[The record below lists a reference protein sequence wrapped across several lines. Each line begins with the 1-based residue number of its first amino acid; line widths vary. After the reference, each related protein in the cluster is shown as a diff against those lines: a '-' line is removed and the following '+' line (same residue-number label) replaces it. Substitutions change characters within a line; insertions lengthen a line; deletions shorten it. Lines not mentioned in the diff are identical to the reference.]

1 MAGVYVH
8 IPFCKSRCKYCDFYS
23 TTLLGRRGKYVDAVM
38 EEWAMSQEITQ
49 TDKTKQNLSCATG
62 AQTAKSIHLDDA
74 RRIVPTTLATQVI
87 ETIYIGGG
95 TPSLLEVEDMRRLL
109 EVLPVASAKEVTI
122 EANPSDITHEKA
134 KAWKAMGVN
143 RLSIGI
149 QSFNDDML
157 RLIGRRHTAEQA
169 REAVRIAREEG
180 FENISVDLIY
190 GLPHAMR
197 NAKCVMRNAQCTMHN
212 KDKTEQNLAT
222 CAQTTNTSNV
232 DDSMSHI
239 ALHIHTVCAKPTAD
253 EASASPATMMMRDAM
268 SSMEVLKRDVEE
280 LLWLDVEH
288 ISTYCLSYEE
298 GTAITRMLEHGE
310 IEEVDEDTENRMF
323 DYIVEQLTK
332 AGYEHYEV
340 SNFAR
345 PGRRS
350 RHNSSYWNDTP
361 YIGLGAGAHSY
372 DGVHRYWNPSD
383 IDLYIKGALAHDLQ
397 REQETL
403 TDEQRHTERVM
414 LGLRIAEGI
423 AQSDVDE
430 AKALPYLRRGLL
442 REEGDHLVATTEGY
456 HILNRIIE
464 DLI

>member
-1 MAGVYVH
+1 MQVKCQFRMAGVYVH

-23 TTLLGRRGKYVDAVM
+23 TTLLGRRGEYVDAVI
-38 EEWAMSQEITQ
+38 EEWAM
-49 TDKTKQNLSCATG
+49 QNAEDG
-62 AQTAKSIHLDDA
+62 VHDD
-74 RRIVPTTLATQVI
+74 VETL
-87 ETIYIGGG
+87 YIGGG
-95 TPSLLEVEDMRRLL
+95 TPSLLDVEDLRRLL
-109 EVLPVASAKEVTI
+109 EVLPVESAKEVTI
-122 EANPSDITHEKA
+122 EANPGDITHEKA
-134 KAWKAMGVN
+134 KAWKTMGVN

-169 REAVRIAREEG
+169 REAVRIAREER

-190 GLPHAMR
+190 GLPHKQCAMH
-197 NAKCVMRNAQCTMHN
+197 NAQCTMRN
-212 KDKTEQNLAT
+212 A
-222 CAQTTNTSNV
+222 A
-232 DDSMSHI
+232 
-239 ALHIHTVCAKPTAD
+239 
-253 EASASPATMMMRDAM
+253 
-268 SSMEVLKRDVEE
+268 MEVLRRDVEE
-280 LLWLDVEH
+280 LLRQEVEH

-298 GTAITRMLEHGE
+298 GTAITRMLECSE
-310 IEEVDEDTENRMF
+310 IEEVDEDTENQMF

-350 RHNSSYWNDTP
+350 RHNSNYWNDTP
-361 YIGLGAGAHSY
+361 YIGFGAGAHSY

-383 IDLYIKGALAHDLQ
+383 IDLYIKGALAHDLR

-414 LGLRIAEGI
+414 LGLRTAEGI
-423 AQSDVDE
+423 ARSDVDE
-430 AKALPYLRRGLL
+430 AKALPYLQRGLL
-442 REEGDHLVATTEGY
+442 RTEGNRLVATTEGY

>member
-1 MAGVYVH
+1 MRICRVEIIFVTLQAIYCASRHVAGIYVH

-23 TTLLGRRGKYVDAVM
+23 TTLLGRRGEYVDAVI
-38 EEWAMSQEITQ
+38 EEWAM
-49 TDKTKQNLSCATG
+49 QNAEDG
-62 AQTAKSIHLDDA
+62 VHDD
-74 RRIVPTTLATQVI
+74 VETL
-87 ETIYIGGG
+87 YIGGG
-95 TPSLLEVEDMRRLL
+95 TPSLLDVEDLRRLL
-109 EVLPVASAKEVTI
+109 GVLPVESAKEVTI

-180 FENISVDLIY
+180 FENISADLIY

-197 NAKCVMRNAQCTMHN
+197 NAA
-212 KDKTEQNLAT
+212 
-222 CAQTTNTSNV
+222 
-232 DDSMSHI
+232 
-239 ALHIHTVCAKPTAD
+239 
-253 EASASPATMMMRDAM
+253 
-268 SSMEVLKRDVEE
+268 MEVLKRDVEE
-280 LLWLDVEH
+280 LLRLGGEH

-298 GTAITRMLEHGE
+298 GTAMTRMLERGE

-350 RHNSSYWNDTP
+350 RHNSNYWNDTP

-383 IDLYIKGALAHDLQ
+383 IDLYIKGALAHDFQ

-403 TDEQRHTERVM
+403 TNEQRHTERVM
-414 LGLRIAEGI
+414 LGLRTAEGI
-423 AQSDVDE
+423 ARSDVDE
-430 AKALPYLRRGLL
+430 AKALPYLQRGLL
-442 REEGDHLVATTEGY
+442 RTEGNRLVATTEGY

>member
-23 TTLLGRRGKYVDAVM
+23 TTLLGRRGEYVDAVM
-38 EEWAMSQEITQ
+38 EEWAQ
-49 TDKTKQNLSCATG
+49 CAMRN
-62 AQTAKSIHLDDA
+62 AQCTMGNA
-74 RRIVPTTLATQVI
+74 

-109 EVLPVASAKEVTI
+109 GALPVASAKEVTI
-122 EANPSDITHEKA
+122 EANPGDITHEKA

-190 GLPHAMR
+190 GLPKGIKNEELRM
-197 NAKCVMRNAQCTMHN
+197 K
-212 KDKTEQNLAT
+212 
-222 CAQTTNTSNV
+222 S
-232 DDSMSHI
+232 
-239 ALHIHTVCAKPTAD
+239 AKPTAD
-253 EASASPATMMMRDAM
+253 ERAPRCAHGLTGTPQASASLATMMMRDAM

-298 GTAITRMLEHGE
+298 GTAITRMLECSE

-350 RHNSSYWNDTP
+350 RHNSNYWNDTP

-414 LGLRIAEGI
+414 LGLRTAEGI
-423 AQSDVDE
+423 ARSDVDE

>member
-190 GLPHAMR
+190 GLPRGIKNEELRMKNGKLCEAD
-197 NAKCVMRNAQCTMHN
+197 NAVELLQ
-212 KDKTEQNLAT
+212 
-222 CAQTTNTSNV
+222 
-232 DDSMSHI
+232 
-239 ALHIHTVCAKPTAD
+239 
-253 EASASPATMMMRDAM
+253 
-268 SSMEVLKRDVEE
+268 RDVEE
-280 LLWLDVEH
+280 LLRQEVEH

-298 GTAITRMLEHGE
+298 GTAITRMLERGE

-414 LGLRIAEGI
+414 LGLRTAEGI

-442 REEGDHLVATTEGY
+442 RAEGNRIAATTKGY

>member
-1 MAGVYVH
+1 MH

-23 TTLLGRRGKYVDAVM
+23 TTLLGRRGEYVDAVM
-38 EEWAMSQEITQ
+38 KEWAQ
-49 TDKTKQNLSCATG
+49 CAMRNALCTMG
-62 AQTAKSIHLDDA
+62 NA
-74 RRIVPTTLATQVI
+74 

-95 TPSLLEVEDMRRLL
+95 TPSLLDVEDLRRLL
-109 EVLPVASAKEVTI
+109 GVLPVESAREVTI

-197 NAKCVMRNAQCTMHN
+197 NAKCVMHNA
-212 KDKTEQNLAT
+212 A
-222 CAQTTNTSNV
+222 
-232 DDSMSHI
+232 
-239 ALHIHTVCAKPTAD
+239 
-253 EASASPATMMMRDAM
+253 
-268 SSMEVLKRDVEE
+268 MEVLKRDVEE
-280 LLWLDVEH
+280 LLRQEVEH

-298 GTAITRMLEHGE
+298 GTAITRMLECSE
-310 IEEVDEDTENRMF
+310 IEEVDEDTENQMF

-414 LGLRIAEGI
+414 LGLRTAEGI

-442 REEGDHLVATTEGY
+442 RAEGNRIAATTKGY

>member
-23 TTLLGRRGKYVDAVM
+23 TTLLGRRGEYVDAVI
-38 EEWAMSQEITQ
+38 EEWAM
-49 TDKTKQNLSCATG
+49 QNAEDG
-62 AQTAKSIHLDDA
+62 VHDD
-74 RRIVPTTLATQVI
+74 VETL
-87 ETIYIGGG
+87 YIGGG
-95 TPSLLEVEDMRRLL
+95 TPSLLDVEDLRRLL
-109 EVLPVASAKEVTI
+109 EVLPVESAREVTI
-122 EANPSDITHEKA
+122 EANPGDITHEKA

-169 REAVRIAREEG
+169 REAVRIARDEG
-180 FENISVDLIY
+180 FENISADLIY
-190 GLPHAMR
+190 GLPRGIKNEELRMKNGKLCEAD
-197 NAKCVMRNAQCTMHN
+197 NAVELLQ
-212 KDKTEQNLAT
+212 
-222 CAQTTNTSNV
+222 
-232 DDSMSHI
+232 
-239 ALHIHTVCAKPTAD
+239 
-253 EASASPATMMMRDAM
+253 
-268 SSMEVLKRDVEE
+268 RDVEE
-280 LLWLDVEH
+280 LLRLEVEH

-298 GTAITRMLEHGE
+298 GTAITRMLECSE
-310 IEEVDEDTENRMF
+310 IEEVDEDTENQMF

-340 SNFAR
+340 SNFAHK
-345 PGRRS
+345 GRRS
-350 RHNSSYWNDTP
+350 RHNSNYWNDTP

-403 TDEQRHTERVM
+403 TNEQRHTERVM
-414 LGLRIAEGI
+414 LGLRTAEGI
-423 AQSDVDE
+423 ARSDVDE
-430 AKALPYLRRGLL
+430 AKALPYLRRRLL

>member
-1 MAGVYVH
+1 MAGIYVH

-23 TTLLGRRGKYVDAVM
+23 TTQLRRRGKYVDAVI
-38 EEWAMSQEITQ
+38 EEWAMSQEITK
-49 TDKTKQNLSCATG
+49 TDKTKQNLLCATC
-62 AQTAKSIHLDDA
+62 AQNTQSSNTDDA
-74 RRIVPTTLATQVI
+74 RRVVPTALATQVI

-95 TPSLLEVEDMRRLL
+95 TPSLLEVEDLRRLL
-109 EVLPVASAKEVTI
+109 GVLPVESAREVTI
-122 EANPSDITHEKA
+122 EANPGDITHEKA
-134 KAWKAMGVN
+134 RAWRAMGVT

-180 FENISVDLIY
+180 FENISADLIY

-197 NAKCVMRNAQCTMHN
+197 NAA
-212 KDKTEQNLAT
+212 
-222 CAQTTNTSNV
+222 
-232 DDSMSHI
+232 
-239 ALHIHTVCAKPTAD
+239 
-253 EASASPATMMMRDAM
+253 
-268 SSMEVLKRDVEE
+268 MEVLRRDVEE
-280 LLWLDVEH
+280 LLRQEVEH

-298 GTAITRMLEHGE
+298 GTAMTRMLERGE

-350 RHNSSYWNDTP
+350 RHNSNYWNDTP

-383 IDLYIKGALAHDLQ
+383 IDLYIKGALAHDFQ

-403 TDEQRHTERVM
+403 TNEQRHTERVM
-414 LGLRIAEGI
+414 LGLRTAEGI

-442 REEGDHLVATTEGY
+442 RTEGNRLVATTEGY

>member
-1 MAGVYVH
+1 MAGIYVH

-23 TTLLGRRGKYVDAVM
+23 TTLLGRRGEYVDAVI
-38 EEWAMSQEITQ
+38 EEWAM
-49 TDKTKQNLSCATG
+49 QNAEDG
-62 AQTAKSIHLDDA
+62 VHDD
-74 RRIVPTTLATQVI
+74 VETL
-87 ETIYIGGG
+87 YIGGG
-95 TPSLLEVEDMRRLL
+95 TPSLLDVEDMRRLL
-109 EVLPVASAKEVTI
+109 EVLPVESAKEVTI

-134 KAWKAMGVN
+134 RAWRAMGVT

-180 FENISVDLIY
+180 FENISADLIY

-197 NAKCVMRNAQCTMHN
+197 NAA
-212 KDKTEQNLAT
+212 
-222 CAQTTNTSNV
+222 
-232 DDSMSHI
+232 
-239 ALHIHTVCAKPTAD
+239 
-253 EASASPATMMMRDAM
+253 
-268 SSMEVLKRDVEE
+268 MEVLKRDVEE
-280 LLWLDVEH
+280 LLRLEVEH

-298 GTAITRMLEHGE
+298 GTAMTRMLERGE

-350 RHNSSYWNDTP
+350 RHNSNYWNDTP

-383 IDLYIKGALAHDLQ
+383 IDLYIKGALAHDFQ

-403 TDEQRHTERVM
+403 TNEQRHTERVM
-414 LGLRIAEGI
+414 LGLRTAEGI
-423 AQSDVDE
+423 ARSDVDE
-430 AKALPYLRRGLL
+430 AKALPYLQRGLL
-442 REEGDHLVATTEGY
+442 RTEGNRLVATTEGY

>member
-23 TTLLGRRGKYVDAVM
+23 TTLLGRRGEYVDAVM
-38 EEWAMSQEITQ
+38 EEWAQ
-49 TDKTKQNLSCATG
+49 CAMRN
-62 AQTAKSIHLDDA
+62 AQCTMGNA
-74 RRIVPTTLATQVI
+74 

-109 EVLPVASAKEVTI
+109 GALPVASAKEVTI
-122 EANPSDITHEKA
+122 EANPGDITREKA
-134 KAWKAMGVN
+134 RAWRAMGVT

-190 GLPHAMR
+190 GLPHKQCAMH
-197 NAKCVMRNAQCTMHN
+197 NAQCVMRNAQCTMRN
-212 KDKTEQNLAT
+212 A
-222 CAQTTNTSNV
+222 A
-232 DDSMSHI
+232 
-239 ALHIHTVCAKPTAD
+239 
-253 EASASPATMMMRDAM
+253 
-268 SSMEVLKRDVEE
+268 MEVLKRDVEE

-298 GTAITRMLEHGE
+298 GTAITRMLECSE
-310 IEEVDEDTENRMF
+310 IEEVDEDTENQMF

-350 RHNSSYWNDTP
+350 RHNSNYWNDTP
-361 YIGLGAGAHSY
+361 YIGFGAGAHSY

-403 TDEQRHTERVM
+403 TNEQRHTERVM
-414 LGLRIAEGI
+414 LGLRTAEGI
-423 AQSDVDE
+423 ARSDVDE

>member
-8 IPFCKSRCKYCDFYS
+8 IPFCKSRCRYCDFYS
-23 TTLLGRRGKYVDAVM
+23 TTQLGRRGEYVDAM
-38 EEWAMSQEITQ
+38 IEEWV
-49 TDKTKQNLSCATG
+49 ATG
-62 AQTAKSIHLDDA
+62 EQTTKANNTDDA
-74 RRIVPTTLATQVI
+74 SRVVSQTPATQATLAKGTTLTTRATSSPKSVVPQAI

-95 TPSLLEVEDMRRLL
+95 TPSLLDVEDLRRLL
-109 EVLPVASAKEVTI
+109 EVLPVAGAKEVTI

-134 KAWKAMGVN
+134 RAWRAMGVT

-169 REAVRIAREEG
+169 RETVRIAREEG
-180 FENISVDLIY
+180 FENISADLIY

-197 NAKCVMRNAQCTMHN
+197 NAA
-212 KDKTEQNLAT
+212 
-222 CAQTTNTSNV
+222 
-232 DDSMSHI
+232 
-239 ALHIHTVCAKPTAD
+239 
-253 EASASPATMMMRDAM
+253 
-268 SSMEVLKRDVEE
+268 MEVLRRDVEE
-280 LLWLDVEH
+280 LLRLEVEH

-298 GTAITRMLEHGE
+298 GTAMTRMLERGE

-350 RHNSSYWNDTP
+350 RHNSNYWNDTP

-414 LGLRIAEGI
+414 LGLRTAEGI

>member
-23 TTLLGRRGKYVDAVM
+23 TTLLGRRGEYVVAVM
-38 EEWAMSQEITQ
+38 EEWTMGKAQGAMGN
-49 TDKTKQNLSCATG
+49 D
-62 AQTAKSIHLDDA
+62 
-74 RRIVPTTLATQVI
+74 I

-95 TPSLLEVEDMRRLL
+95 TPSLLDVEDLQRLL
-109 EVLPVASAKEVTI
+109 EVLPVENAKEITI
-122 EANPSDITHEKA
+122 EANPGDITREKA
-134 KAWKAMGVN
+134 RAWRAMGVN

-149 QSFNDDML
+149 QSFNNDML
-157 RLIGRRHTAEQA
+157 RLIGRRHTAAQA
-169 REAVRIAREEG
+169 REAVRIARDEG
-180 FENISVDLIY
+180 FENISVDLMY
-190 GLPHAMR
+190 GLPWGIKNEELRIKNGKLREANNAVELLR
-197 NAKCVMRNAQCTMHN
+197 N
-212 KDKTEQNLAT
+212 
-222 CAQTTNTSNV
+222 
-232 DDSMSHI
+232 
-239 ALHIHTVCAKPTAD
+239 
-253 EASASPATMMMRDAM
+253 
-268 SSMEVLKRDVEE
+268 DVEE
-280 LLWLDVEH
+280 LLQLDVEH

-298 GTAITRMLEHGE
+298 GTVMTQMLERGE
-310 IEEVDEDTENRMF
+310 IEEVDEDTENLMF
-323 DYIVEQLTK
+323 DYIVARLTQ

-350 RHNSSYWNDTP
+350 RHNSNYWNDTP

-383 IDLYIKGALAHDLQ
+383 IDLYIRGALAHDLQ

-414 LGLRIAEGI
+414 LGLRTSEGI
-423 AQSDVDE
+423 AFSDVDE
-430 AKALPYLRRGLL
+430 TKALPYLRRGLL
-442 REEGDHLVATTEGY
+442 QQKGDRLAATTKGY

>member
-23 TTLLGRRGKYVDAVM
+23 TTLLGRRGEYVDAVI
-38 EEWAMSQEITQ
+38 EEWAQ
-49 TDKTKQNLSCATG
+49 CAMRN
-62 AQTAKSIHLDDA
+62 AQCTMGNA
-74 RRIVPTTLATQVI
+74 

-109 EVLPVASAKEVTI
+109 GALPVAGAKEVTI

-190 GLPHAMR
+190 GLPHKQCAMH
-197 NAKCVMRNAQCTMHN
+197 NAQCVMRNAQCTMRN
-212 KDKTEQNLAT
+212 A
-222 CAQTTNTSNV
+222 A
-232 DDSMSHI
+232 
-239 ALHIHTVCAKPTAD
+239 
-253 EASASPATMMMRDAM
+253 
-268 SSMEVLKRDVEE
+268 MEVLKRDVEE

-298 GTAITRMLEHGE
+298 GTAITRMLECSE
-310 IEEVDEDTENRMF
+310 IEEVDEDTENQMF

-345 PGRRS
+345 PSRRS
-350 RHNSSYWNDTP
+350 RHNSNYWNDTP
-361 YIGLGAGAHSY
+361 YIGFGAGAHSY

-383 IDLYIKGALAHDLQ
+383 IDLYIKGALAHDLR

-414 LGLRIAEGI
+414 LGLRTAEGI
-423 AQSDVDE
+423 ARSDVDE
-430 AKALPYLRRGLL
+430 AKALPYLQRGLL
-442 REEGDHLVATTEGY
+442 RTKGNRIAATTEGY

>member
-8 IPFCKSRCKYCDFYS
+8 IPFCKSRCRYCDFYS
-23 TTLLGRRGKYVDAVM
+23 TTQLGRRGEYVDAM
-38 EEWAMSQEITQ
+38 IEEWV
-49 TDKTKQNLSCATG
+49 ATG
-62 AQTAKSIHLDDA
+62 EQTTKANNTDDA
-74 RRIVPTTLATQVI
+74 SRVVSQTPATQATLAKGTTLTTRATSSPKSVVPQAI

-95 TPSLLEVEDMRRLL
+95 TPSLLDVEDLRRLL
-109 EVLPVASAKEVTI
+109 EVLPVAGAKEVTI

-134 KAWKAMGVN
+134 RAWRAMGVT

-149 QSFNDDML
+149 QSFNNDML

-169 REAVRIAREEG
+169 REAVRIARDEG
-180 FENISVDLIY
+180 FENISADLIY

-197 NAKCVMRNAQCTMHN
+197 NAA
-212 KDKTEQNLAT
+212 
-222 CAQTTNTSNV
+222 
-232 DDSMSHI
+232 
-239 ALHIHTVCAKPTAD
+239 
-253 EASASPATMMMRDAM
+253 
-268 SSMEVLKRDVEE
+268 MEVLRRDVEE
-280 LLWLDVEH
+280 LLRLEVEH
-288 ISTYCLSYEE
+288 VSTYCLSYEE
-298 GTAITRMLEHGE
+298 GTAMTRMLERGE

-350 RHNSSYWNDTP
+350 RHNSNYWNDTP

-414 LGLRIAEGI
+414 LGLRTAEGI

>member
-1 MAGVYVH
+1 MGNV
-8 IPFCKSRCKYCDFYS
+8 
-23 TTLLGRRGKYVDAVM
+23 
-38 EEWAMSQEITQ
+38 
-49 TDKTKQNLSCATG
+49 
-62 AQTAKSIHLDDA
+62 
-74 RRIVPTTLATQVI
+74 

-95 TPSLLEVEDMRRLL
+95 TPSLLDVEDLRRLL
-109 EVLPVASAKEVTI
+109 EVLPVESAKEVTI
-122 EANPSDITHEKA
+122 EANPGDITREKA
-134 KAWKAMGVN
+134 RAWRAMGVT

-190 GLPHAMR
+190 GLPHKQCAMR
-197 NAKCVMRNAQCTMHN
+197 NAA
-212 KDKTEQNLAT
+212 
-222 CAQTTNTSNV
+222 
-232 DDSMSHI
+232 
-239 ALHIHTVCAKPTAD
+239 
-253 EASASPATMMMRDAM
+253 
-268 SSMEVLKRDVEE
+268 MEVLRRDVEE
-280 LLWLDVEH
+280 LLRLEVEH

-298 GTAITRMLEHGE
+298 GTAMTRMLEHGE

-345 PGRRS
+345 LGRRS
-350 RHNSSYWNDTP
+350 RHNSNYWNDTP
-361 YIGLGAGAHSY
+361 YIGFGAGAHSY

-414 LGLRIAEGI
+414 LGLRTAEGI

-442 REEGDHLVATTEGY
+442 RAEGNRIAATTKGY

>member
-1 MAGVYVH
+1 MRICRVEIIFVTLQAIYCASRHVAGIYVH

-23 TTLLGRRGKYVDAVM
+23 TTLLGRRGEYVDAVI
-38 EEWAMSQEITQ
+38 EEWAM
-49 TDKTKQNLSCATG
+49 QNAEDG
-62 AQTAKSIHLDDA
+62 VHDD
-74 RRIVPTTLATQVI
+74 VETL
-87 ETIYIGGG
+87 YIGGG
-95 TPSLLEVEDMRRLL
+95 TPSLLDVEDMRRLL
-109 EVLPVASAKEVTI
+109 EVLPVESAKEVTI

-180 FENISVDLIY
+180 FENISADLIY

-197 NAKCVMRNAQCTMHN
+197 NAA
-212 KDKTEQNLAT
+212 
-222 CAQTTNTSNV
+222 
-232 DDSMSHI
+232 
-239 ALHIHTVCAKPTAD
+239 
-253 EASASPATMMMRDAM
+253 
-268 SSMEVLKRDVEE
+268 MEVLRRDVEE
-280 LLWLDVEH
+280 LLRLEVEH

-298 GTAITRMLEHGE
+298 GTAMTRMLEHGE

-414 LGLRIAEGI
+414 LGLRTAEGI

-442 REEGDHLVATTEGY
+442 RAEGNRIAATTKGY

>member
-1 MAGVYVH
+1 MPVHWHKYMSGVYVH

-23 TTLLGRRGKYVDAVM
+23 TTQL
-38 EEWAMSQEITQ
+38 
-49 TDKTKQNLSCATG
+49 
-62 AQTAKSIHLDDA
+62 A
-74 RRIVPTTLATQVI
+74 RRQEYITAIIEEAHCELRITHCAFCDV

-95 TPSLLEVEDMRRLL
+95 TPSLLDIEDLQRLL
-109 EVLPVASAKEVTI
+109 EALPIADAREVTM
-122 EANPSDITHEKA
+122 EANPGDITREKA
-134 KAWKAMGVN
+134 KAWRAMGVN

-157 RLIGRRHTAEQA
+157 RLIGRRHTAAQA

-180 FENISVDLIY
+180 FDNISADLMY
-190 GLPHAMR
+190 GLPWGIKNEELKMKNGKLRKANNAVELLR
-197 NAKCVMRNAQCTMHN
+197 N
-212 KDKTEQNLAT
+212 
-222 CAQTTNTSNV
+222 
-232 DDSMSHI
+232 
-239 ALHIHTVCAKPTAD
+239 
-253 EASASPATMMMRDAM
+253 
-268 SSMEVLKRDVEE
+268 DVEE
-280 LLWLDVEH
+280 LLLLNVEH

-298 GTAITRMLEHGE
+298 GTVMTQMLERGE

-323 DYIVEQLTK
+323 DYIVARLTQ

-350 RHNSSYWNDTP
+350 RHNSNYWNDTP
-361 YIGLGAGAHSY
+361 YIGLGASAHSY

-383 IDLYIKGALAHDLQ
+383 IDLYIRGALAHDLQ

-414 LGLRIAEGI
+414 LGLRTAEGI
-423 AQSDVDE
+423 ALSDVDE
-430 AKALPYLRRGLL
+430 AKAIPYLRRGLL
-442 REEGDHLVATTEGY
+442 RQKGNRLMATTEGY

>member
-23 TTLLGRRGKYVDAVM
+23 TTLLGRRGEYVDAVI
-38 EEWAMSQEITQ
+38 EEWAM
-49 TDKTKQNLSCATG
+49 QNAEDG
-62 AQTAKSIHLDDA
+62 VHDD
-74 RRIVPTTLATQVI
+74 VETL
-87 ETIYIGGG
+87 YIGGG
-95 TPSLLEVEDMRRLL
+95 TPSLLDVEDLRRLL
-109 EVLPVASAKEVTI
+109 EVLPVAGAKEVTI

-134 KAWKAMGVN
+134 RAWRAMGVT

-180 FENISVDLIY
+180 FENISADLIY

-197 NAKCVMRNAQCTMHN
+197 NAA
-212 KDKTEQNLAT
+212 
-222 CAQTTNTSNV
+222 
-232 DDSMSHI
+232 
-239 ALHIHTVCAKPTAD
+239 
-253 EASASPATMMMRDAM
+253 
-268 SSMEVLKRDVEE
+268 MEVLKRDVEE
-280 LLWLDVEH
+280 LLRLEVEH

-298 GTAITRMLEHGE
+298 GTAITRMLERGE

-350 RHNSSYWNDTP
+350 RHNSNYWNDTP

-414 LGLRIAEGI
+414 LGLRTAEGI

>member
-1 MAGVYVH
+1 MYICRLNVQFQMAGVYVH

-23 TTLLGRRGKYVDAVM
+23 TTLLGRRGGYVDAVI
-38 EEWAMSQEITQ
+38 EEWAM
-49 TDKTKQNLSCATG
+49 QNAEDEV
-62 AQTAKSIHLDDA
+62 HNDME
-74 RRIVPTTLATQVI
+74 TL
-87 ETIYIGGG
+87 YIGGG
-95 TPSLLEVEDMRRLL
+95 TPSLLEAEDLRRLL
-109 EVLPVASAKEVTI
+109 GVLPVESAKEVTI
-122 EANPSDITHEKA
+122 EANPGDITREKA
-134 KAWKAMGVN
+134 RAWKAMGVN

-149 QSFNDDML
+149 QSFDNDML

-190 GLPHAMR
+190 GLP
-197 NAKCVMRNAQCTMHN
+197 NAQCTMRNAQC
-212 KDKTEQNLAT
+212 
-222 CAQTTNTSNV
+222 V
-232 DDSMSHI
+232 
-239 ALHIHTVCAKPTAD
+239 
-253 EASASPATMMMRDAM
+253 
-268 SSMEVLKRDVEE
+268 MELLKRDVEE
-280 LLWLDVEH
+280 LLRLEVEH

-298 GTAITRMLEHGE
+298 GTAMTRMLERGE
-310 IEEVDEDTENRMF
+310 IEEVDEDTENHMF
-323 DYIVEQLTK
+323 DYIVEQLGK

-350 RHNSSYWNDTP
+350 QHNSNYWNDTP

-414 LGLRIAEGI
+414 LGLRTAEGI
-423 AQSDVDE
+423 ARSDVDE

-442 REEGDHLVATTEGY
+442 RAEGNRLAATTEGY

>member
-1 MAGVYVH
+1 MRICRVEIIFVTLQAIYCASRHVAGIYVH

-23 TTLLGRRGKYVDAVM
+23 TTLLGRRGEYVDAVI
-38 EEWAMSQEITQ
+38 EEWAM
-49 TDKTKQNLSCATG
+49 QNAEDG
-62 AQTAKSIHLDDA
+62 VHDD
-74 RRIVPTTLATQVI
+74 VETL
-87 ETIYIGGG
+87 YIGGG
-95 TPSLLEVEDMRRLL
+95 TPSLLDVEDLRRLL
-109 EVLPVASAKEVTI
+109 EVLPVESAKEVTI
-122 EANPSDITHEKA
+122 EANPGDITREKA
-134 KAWKAMGVN
+134 RAWRAMGVT

-169 REAVRIAREEG
+169 REAVRIARDEG
-180 FENISVDLIY
+180 FENISADLIY

-197 NAKCVMRNAQCTMHN
+197 NAA
-212 KDKTEQNLAT
+212 
-222 CAQTTNTSNV
+222 
-232 DDSMSHI
+232 
-239 ALHIHTVCAKPTAD
+239 
-253 EASASPATMMMRDAM
+253 
-268 SSMEVLKRDVEE
+268 MEVLKRDVEE
-280 LLWLDVEH
+280 LLRLEVEH

-298 GTAITRMLEHGE
+298 GTAITRMLERGE

-414 LGLRIAEGI
+414 LGLRTAEGI

>member
-23 TTLLGRRGKYVDAVM
+23 TTLLGRRGEYVDAVI
-38 EEWAMSQEITQ
+38 EEWAM
-49 TDKTKQNLSCATG
+49 QNAEDG
-62 AQTAKSIHLDDA
+62 VHDD
-74 RRIVPTTLATQVI
+74 VETL
-87 ETIYIGGG
+87 YIGGG
-95 TPSLLEVEDMRRLL
+95 TPSLLDVEDLRRLL
-109 EVLPVASAKEVTI
+109 EVLPVESAKEVTI
-122 EANPSDITHEKA
+122 EANPGDITREKA
-134 KAWKAMGVN
+134 RAWRAMGVT

-169 REAVRIAREEG
+169 REAVRIARDEG
-180 FENISVDLIY
+180 FENISADLIY
-190 GLPHAMR
+190 GLPRGIKNEELRMKNGKLCEAD
-197 NAKCVMRNAQCTMHN
+197 NAVELLQ
-212 KDKTEQNLAT
+212 
-222 CAQTTNTSNV
+222 
-232 DDSMSHI
+232 
-239 ALHIHTVCAKPTAD
+239 
-253 EASASPATMMMRDAM
+253 
-268 SSMEVLKRDVEE
+268 RDVEE
-280 LLWLDVEH
+280 LLRLEVEH

-298 GTAITRMLEHGE
+298 GTAMTRMLEHGE

-414 LGLRIAEGI
+414 LGLRTAEGI

>member
-23 TTLLGRRGKYVDAVM
+23 TTLLGRREEYITAVI
-38 EEWAMSQEITQ
+38 EECAMRNAQ
-49 TDKTKQNLSCATG
+49 CAMG
-62 AQTAKSIHLDDA
+62 ND
-74 RRIVPTTLATQVI
+74 I

-95 TPSLLEVEDMRRLL
+95 TPSLLEVEDLRRLL
-109 EVLPVASAKEVTI
+109 GALPVESAKEVTI
-122 EANPSDITHEKA
+122 EANPGDITHEKA
-134 KAWKAMGVN
+134 RAWKAMGVN

-149 QSFNDDML
+149 QSFNDDIL

-169 REAVRIAREEG
+169 REAVRIARDEG
-180 FENISVDLIY
+180 FENISVDLMY
-190 GLPHAMR
+190 GLPWRIKNEELRMKNGKSR
-197 NAKCVMRNAQCTMHN
+197 
-212 KDKTEQNLAT
+212 E
-222 CAQTTNTSNV
+222 TNN
-232 DDSMSHI
+232 
-239 ALHIHTVCAKPTAD
+239 AKPTTQSQQRGLCEPEGEVGCSQR
-253 EASASPATMMMRDAM
+253 EATNAM
-268 SSMEVLKRDVEE
+268 KLLQSDVEE
-280 LLWLDVEH
+280 LLRLDVEH

-298 GTAITRMLEHGE
+298 GTAMTQMLERGE
-310 IEEVDEDTENRMF
+310 IEEVDEDTENQMF
-323 DYIVEQLTK
+323 DYIVEQLGK

-345 PGRRS
+345 PDRRS
-350 RHNSSYWNDTP
+350 RHNSNYWNDTP

-414 LGLRIAEGI
+414 LGLRTAEGI

-442 REEGDHLVATTEGY
+442 RIEGNRLAATTEGY

>member
-8 IPFCKSRCKYCDFYS
+8 IPFCKSRCRYCDFYS
-23 TTLLGRRGKYVDAVM
+23 TTQLGRRGEYVDAM
-38 EEWAMSQEITQ
+38 IEEWV
-49 TDKTKQNLSCATG
+49 ATG
-62 AQTAKSIHLDDA
+62 EQTTKANNTDDA
-74 RRIVPTTLATQVI
+74 SRVVSQTPATQATLAKGTTLTTRATSSPKSVVPQAI

-95 TPSLLEVEDMRRLL
+95 TPSLLEVEDLRRLL
-109 EVLPVASAKEVTI
+109 GVLPVAGTKEVTI
-122 EANPSDITHEKA
+122 EANPGDITHEKA
-134 KAWKAMGVN
+134 RAWRAMGVT

-180 FENISVDLIY
+180 FENISADLIY

-197 NAKCVMRNAQCTMHN
+197 NAA
-212 KDKTEQNLAT
+212 
-222 CAQTTNTSNV
+222 
-232 DDSMSHI
+232 
-239 ALHIHTVCAKPTAD
+239 
-253 EASASPATMMMRDAM
+253 
-268 SSMEVLKRDVEE
+268 MEVLKRDVEE
-280 LLWLDVEH
+280 LLRLEVEH

-298 GTAITRMLEHGE
+298 GTAMTRMLERGE

-414 LGLRIAEGI
+414 LGLRTAEGI

-442 REEGDHLVATTEGY
+442 RTEGNRLVATTEGY

>member
-1 MAGVYVH
+1 MRICRVEIIFVTLQAIYCASRHVAGIYVH

-23 TTLLGRRGKYVDAVM
+23 TTLLGRRGEYVDAVI
-38 EEWAMSQEITQ
+38 EEWAM
-49 TDKTKQNLSCATG
+49 QNAEDG
-62 AQTAKSIHLDDA
+62 VHDD
-74 RRIVPTTLATQVI
+74 VETL
-87 ETIYIGGG
+87 YIGGG
-95 TPSLLEVEDMRRLL
+95 TPSLLDVEDMRRLL
-109 EVLPVASAKEVTI
+109 EVLPVESAKEVTI

-180 FENISVDLIY
+180 FENISADLIY

-197 NAKCVMRNAQCTMHN
+197 NAA
-212 KDKTEQNLAT
+212 
-222 CAQTTNTSNV
+222 
-232 DDSMSHI
+232 
-239 ALHIHTVCAKPTAD
+239 
-253 EASASPATMMMRDAM
+253 
-268 SSMEVLKRDVEE
+268 MEVLKRDVEE
-280 LLWLDVEH
+280 LLRLEVEH

-298 GTAITRMLEHGE
+298 GTAITRMLERGE

-350 RHNSSYWNDTP
+350 RHNSNYWNDTP

-414 LGLRIAEGI
+414 LGLRTAEGI

>member
-1 MAGVYVH
+1 MDAVIEEWVATGEQTT
-8 IPFCKSRCKYCDFYS
+8 KANNTDDASRVVSQTPATQATLAKG
-23 TTLLGRRGKYVDAVM
+23 TTLTTR
-38 EEWAMSQEITQ
+38 
-49 TDKTKQNLSCATG
+49 ATSSP
-62 AQTAKSIHLDDA
+62 KSV
-74 RRIVPTTLATQVI
+74 VPQAI

-95 TPSLLEVEDMRRLL
+95 TPSLLEVEDLRRLL
-109 EVLPVASAKEVTI
+109 GVLPVAGAKEVTI

-190 GLPHAMR
+190 GLPKGIKNEELRM
-197 NAKCVMRNAQCTMHN
+197 K
-212 KDKTEQNLAT
+212 
-222 CAQTTNTSNV
+222 S
-232 DDSMSHI
+232 
-239 ALHIHTVCAKPTAD
+239 AKPTAD
-253 EASASPATMMMRDAM
+253 ERAPRCAHGLTGTPQASASLATMMMRDAM

-298 GTAITRMLEHGE
+298 GTAITRMLECSE
-310 IEEVDEDTENRMF
+310 IEEVDEDTENQMF

-350 RHNSSYWNDTP
+350 RHNSNYWNDTP
-361 YIGLGAGAHSY
+361 YIGFGAGAHSY

-383 IDLYIKGALAHDLQ
+383 IDLYIKGALAHDLR

-414 LGLRIAEGI
+414 LGLRTAEGI
-423 AQSDVDE
+423 ARSDVDE
-430 AKALPYLRRGLL
+430 AKALPYLQRGLL
-442 REEGDHLVATTEGY
+442 RTEGNRLVATTEGY

>member
-1 MAGVYVH
+1 MRICRVEIIFVTLQAIYCASRHVAGIYVH

-23 TTLLGRRGKYVDAVM
+23 TTLLGRRGEYVDAVI
-38 EEWAMSQEITQ
+38 EEWAM
-49 TDKTKQNLSCATG
+49 QNAEDG
-62 AQTAKSIHLDDA
+62 VHDD
-74 RRIVPTTLATQVI
+74 VETL
-87 ETIYIGGG
+87 YIGGG
-95 TPSLLEVEDMRRLL
+95 TPSLLDVEDLRRLL
-109 EVLPVASAKEVTI
+109 GVLPVESAKEVTI

-180 FENISVDLIY
+180 FENISADLIY

-197 NAKCVMRNAQCTMHN
+197 NAA
-212 KDKTEQNLAT
+212 
-222 CAQTTNTSNV
+222 
-232 DDSMSHI
+232 
-239 ALHIHTVCAKPTAD
+239 
-253 EASASPATMMMRDAM
+253 
-268 SSMEVLKRDVEE
+268 MEVLKRDVEE
-280 LLWLDVEH
+280 LLRLEVEH

-298 GTAITRMLEHGE
+298 GTAMTRMLERGE

-350 RHNSSYWNDTP
+350 RHNSNYWNDTP

-383 IDLYIKGALAHDLQ
+383 IDLYIKGALAHDFQ

-403 TDEQRHTERVM
+403 TNEQRHTERVM
-414 LGLRIAEGI
+414 LGLRTAEGI
-423 AQSDVDE
+423 ARSDVDE
-430 AKALPYLRRGLL
+430 AKALPYLQRGLL
-442 REEGDHLVATTEGY
+442 RTEGNRLVATTEGY

>member
-23 TTLLGRRGKYVDAVM
+23 TTLLGRRGEYVDAVM
-38 EEWAMSQEITQ
+38 EEWAQ
-49 TDKTKQNLSCATG
+49 CAMRN
-62 AQTAKSIHLDDA
+62 AQCTMGNA
-74 RRIVPTTLATQVI
+74 

-95 TPSLLEVEDMRRLL
+95 TPSLLDVEDLRRLL
-109 EVLPVASAKEVTI
+109 GVLPVESAREVTI
-122 EANPSDITHEKA
+122 EANPGDITHEKA

-180 FENISVDLIY
+180 VENISVDLIY

-197 NAKCVMRNAQCTMHN
+197 NAA
-212 KDKTEQNLAT
+212 
-222 CAQTTNTSNV
+222 
-232 DDSMSHI
+232 
-239 ALHIHTVCAKPTAD
+239 
-253 EASASPATMMMRDAM
+253 
-268 SSMEVLKRDVEE
+268 MEVLKRDVEE
-280 LLWLDVEH
+280 LLRLEVEH

-298 GTAITRMLEHGE
+298 GTAITRMLERGE

-340 SNFAR
+340 SNFAHK
-345 PGRRS
+345 GRRS
-350 RHNSSYWNDTP
+350 RHNSNYWNDTP

-383 IDLYIKGALAHDLQ
+383 IDLYIKGALAHDFQ

-403 TDEQRHTERVM
+403 TNEQRHTERVM
-414 LGLRIAEGI
+414 LGLRTAEGI
-423 AQSDVDE
+423 ARSDVDE
-430 AKALPYLRRGLL
+430 AKALPYLQRGLL
-442 REEGDHLVATTEGY
+442 RTEGNRLVATTEGY

>member
-23 TTLLGRRGKYVDAVM
+23 TTLLGRRGEYVDAVI
-38 EEWAMSQEITQ
+38 EEWAM
-49 TDKTKQNLSCATG
+49 QNAEDG
-62 AQTAKSIHLDDA
+62 VHDD
-74 RRIVPTTLATQVI
+74 VETL
-87 ETIYIGGG
+87 YIGGG
-95 TPSLLEVEDMRRLL
+95 TPSLLDVEDLRRLL
-109 EVLPVASAKEVTI
+109 EVLPVESAKEVTI
-122 EANPSDITHEKA
+122 EANPGDITREKA
-134 KAWKAMGVN
+134 RAWRAMGVT

-169 REAVRIAREEG
+169 REAVRIARDEG
-180 FENISVDLIY
+180 FENISADLIY
-190 GLPHAMR
+190 GLPRGIKNEELRMKNGKLCEAD
-197 NAKCVMRNAQCTMHN
+197 NAVELLQ
-212 KDKTEQNLAT
+212 
-222 CAQTTNTSNV
+222 
-232 DDSMSHI
+232 
-239 ALHIHTVCAKPTAD
+239 
-253 EASASPATMMMRDAM
+253 
-268 SSMEVLKRDVEE
+268 RDVEE
-280 LLWLDVEH
+280 LLRLEMEH

-298 GTAITRMLEHGE
+298 GTAMTRMLEHGE

-345 PGRRS
+345 LGRRS

-403 TDEQRHTERVM
+403 TDEQWHTERVM
-414 LGLRIAEGI
+414 LGLRTAEGI

-442 REEGDHLVATTEGY
+442 RAEGNRIAATTKGY

>member
-1 MAGVYVH
+1 MQVKCQFRMAGVYVH

-23 TTLLGRRGKYVDAVM
+23 TTLLGRRGEYVDAM
-38 EEWAMSQEITQ
+38 IEEWAM
-49 TDKTKQNLSCATG
+49 QNAEDG
-62 AQTAKSIHLDDA
+62 VHDD
-74 RRIVPTTLATQVI
+74 VETL
-87 ETIYIGGG
+87 YIGGG
-95 TPSLLEVEDMRRLL
+95 TPSLLDVEDLRRLL
-109 EVLPVASAKEVTI
+109 EVLPVESAKEVTI
-122 EANPSDITHEKA
+122 EANPGDITREKA
-134 KAWKAMGVN
+134 RAWRAMGVT

-169 REAVRIAREEG
+169 REAVRIARDEG
-180 FENISVDLIY
+180 FENISADLIY
-190 GLPHAMR
+190 GLPRGIKNEELRMKNGKLCEAD
-197 NAKCVMRNAQCTMHN
+197 NAVELLQ
-212 KDKTEQNLAT
+212 
-222 CAQTTNTSNV
+222 
-232 DDSMSHI
+232 
-239 ALHIHTVCAKPTAD
+239 
-253 EASASPATMMMRDAM
+253 
-268 SSMEVLKRDVEE
+268 RDVEE
-280 LLWLDVEH
+280 LLRLEVEH

-298 GTAITRMLEHGE
+298 GTAMTRMLEHGE

-414 LGLRIAEGI
+414 LGLRTAEGI

-442 REEGDHLVATTEGY
+442 RAEGNRIAATTKGY

>member
-122 EANPSDITHEKA
+122 EANPGDITHEKA
-134 KAWKAMGVN
+134 KAWKTMGVN

-169 REAVRIAREEG
+169 REAVRIAREER

-190 GLPHAMR
+190 GLPKGIKNEELRMKNGKSCKAINTQPTKASNTDDAR
-197 NAKCVMRNAQCTMHN
+197 RVVP
-212 KDKTEQNLAT
+212 
-222 CAQTTNTSNV
+222 QT
-232 DDSMSHI
+232 
-239 ALHIHTVCAKPTAD
+239 L
-253 EASASPATMMMRDAM
+253 
-268 SSMEVLKRDVEE
+268 SSMEVLKSDVEE
-280 LLWLDVEH
+280 LLRLEVEH
-288 ISTYCLSYEE
+288 ISAYCLSYEE
-298 GTAITRMLEHGE
+298 GTAMTRMLEHGE

-414 LGLRIAEGI
+414 LGLRTAEGI

-442 REEGDHLVATTEGY
+442 RAEGNRIAATTKGY

>member
-23 TTLLGRRGKYVDAVM
+23 TTLLGRRGEYVDAM
-38 EEWAMSQEITQ
+38 IEEWAM
-49 TDKTKQNLSCATG
+49 QNAEDG
-62 AQTAKSIHLDDA
+62 VHDD
-74 RRIVPTTLATQVI
+74 VETL
-87 ETIYIGGG
+87 YIGGG
-95 TPSLLEVEDMRRLL
+95 TPSLLDVEDLRRLL
-109 EVLPVASAKEVTI
+109 EVLPVESAKEVTI
-122 EANPSDITHEKA
+122 EANPGDITREKA
-134 KAWKAMGVN
+134 RAWRAMGVT

-169 REAVRIAREEG
+169 REAVRIARDEG
-180 FENISVDLIY
+180 FENISADLIY
-190 GLPHAMR
+190 GLPRGIKNEELRMKNGKLCEAD
-197 NAKCVMRNAQCTMHN
+197 NAVELLQ
-212 KDKTEQNLAT
+212 
-222 CAQTTNTSNV
+222 
-232 DDSMSHI
+232 
-239 ALHIHTVCAKPTAD
+239 
-253 EASASPATMMMRDAM
+253 
-268 SSMEVLKRDVEE
+268 RDVEE
-280 LLWLDVEH
+280 LLRLEVEH

-298 GTAITRMLEHGE
+298 GTAMTRMLEHGE

-414 LGLRIAEGI
+414 LGLRTAEGI

-442 REEGDHLVATTEGY
+442 RAEGNRIAATTKGY

>member
-1 MAGVYVH
+1 MIFLYLCALKIYRWHKYMAGMYVH

-23 TTLLGRRGKYVDAVM
+23 TTLLGRRGEYVDAVI
-38 EEWAMSQEITQ
+38 EEAQCAMRNAQCVMP
-49 TDKTKQNLSCATG
+49 LSTMR
-62 AQTAKSIHLDDA
+62 DA
-74 RRIVPTTLATQVI
+74 SSPHNAPCTMHNDI

-95 TPSLLEVEDMRRLL
+95 TPSLLEVEDLRRLL
-109 EVLPVASAKEVTI
+109 KVLPVASAKEVTI
-122 EANPSDITHEKA
+122 EANPGDITREKA
-134 KAWKAMGVN
+134 RAWKAMGVN

-149 QSFNDDML
+149 QSFNDDIL

-169 REAVRIAREEG
+169 REAVRIARDEG
-180 FENISVDLIY
+180 FENISVDLMY
-190 GLPHAMR
+190 GLPYA
-197 NAKCVMRNAQCTMHN
+197 MRNAQCVMDNEIT
-212 KDKTEQNLAT
+212 KTEQNLLCAT
-222 CAQTTNTSNV
+222 YAQHTKASNLN
-232 DDSMSHI
+232 DDASRVVPQ
-239 ALHIHTVCAKPTAD
+239 AL
-253 EASASPATMMMRDAM
+253 SA
-268 SSMEVLKRDVEE
+268 MEVLKSDVEE
-280 LLWLDVEH
+280 LLRLDVEH

-298 GTAITRMLEHGE
+298 GTAMTQMLERGE
-310 IEEVDEDTENRMF
+310 IEDMDEDTENQMF

-350 RHNSSYWNDTP
+350 RHNSNYWNDTP

-403 TDEQRHTERVM
+403 TAEQRHTERVM
-414 LGLRIAEGI
+414 LGLRTAEGI
-423 AQSDVDE
+423 ARSDVDE
-430 AKALPYLRRGLL
+430 AKALPYLQCGLL
-442 REEGDHLVATTEGY
+442 RIEGNRLAATTEGY

>member
-1 MAGVYVH
+1 MH

-23 TTLLGRRGKYVDAVM
+23 TTLLGRRGEYVDAVI
-38 EEWAMSQEITQ
+38 EEWAM
-49 TDKTKQNLSCATG
+49 QNAEDG
-62 AQTAKSIHLDDA
+62 VHDD
-74 RRIVPTTLATQVI
+74 VETL
-87 ETIYIGGG
+87 YIGGG
-95 TPSLLEVEDMRRLL
+95 TPSLLDVEDLRRLL
-109 EVLPVASAKEVTI
+109 EVLPVESAKEVTI
-122 EANPSDITHEKA
+122 EANPGDITREKA
-134 KAWKAMGVN
+134 RAWRAMGVT

-169 REAVRIAREEG
+169 REAVRIARDEG
-180 FENISVDLIY
+180 FENISADLIY
-190 GLPHAMR
+190 GLPRGIKNEELRMKNGKLCEAD
-197 NAKCVMRNAQCTMHN
+197 NAVELLQ
-212 KDKTEQNLAT
+212 
-222 CAQTTNTSNV
+222 
-232 DDSMSHI
+232 
-239 ALHIHTVCAKPTAD
+239 
-253 EASASPATMMMRDAM
+253 
-268 SSMEVLKRDVEE
+268 RDVEE
-280 LLWLDVEH
+280 LLRLEVEH

-298 GTAITRMLEHGE
+298 GTAMTRMLEHGE

-414 LGLRIAEGI
+414 LGLRTAEGI